1 MKPVNKEVFRA
12 YDIRG
17 VVDRDFD
24 EQWVETLGRA
34 CGTYFRRKGHT
45 RAVVAHDCR
54 HSSPGYQQRMIAG
67 LNACGVD
74 VLFLDM
80 VATPLFYFAVK
91 TLGYRAGVMITASHN
106 PPEFN
111 GFKVWEGDST
121 IHSEEITAVYD
132 IMAAGR
138 FEAGSGL
145 AAYHDIVPAYLDALA
160 AQVTLPRPVRV
171 VLDGGN
177 GAGGLVCAE
186 LLRRIGAEV
195 VEQYTEPD
203 GSFPNHHPDPT
214 VPKYMADLLAR
225 VPASGAE
232 LGIGLDG
239 DADRIGVVDE
249 KGAMV
254 YGDKLLAIYARD
266 MLTRH
271 PGATVIGEVKCT
283 HLLYKDIE
291 AHGGKAIMSATGH
304 SLIKARMRETGALL
318 AGEMSGHMFFAD
330 QYHGFD
336 DALYAALRIVDIVA
350 RTPGVALSSYLDDWP
365 VTCNTPELRV
375 DCPDALKFQVV
386 ARAQDYFRKHYDIID
401 VDGVRIV
408 LPDGWG
414 LLRASNTQPVLVLRF
429 EAQSPQRLEEIRRL
443 VEEPLARWIAEMS

>member
-1 MKPVNKEVFRA
+1 MKPVGPGVFRA
-12 YDIRG
+12 YDVRG
-17 VVDRDFD
+17 VVDVDFD
-24 EQWVETLGRA
+24 SEWVEMFGRA
-34 CGTYFRRKGHT
+34 CGAFFISRGLS
-45 RAVVAHDCR
+45 RAALGRDAR
-54 HSSPGYQQRMIAG
+54 HSSPGYLDACARG
-67 LNACGVD
+67 LASTGVD
-74 VLFLDM
+74 VLVLDM
-80 VATPLFYFAVK
+80 VPTPVFYWACAR
-91 TLGYRAGVMITASHN
+91 LNLRAGVMVTASHN
-106 PPEFN
+106 PPEYN
-111 GFKVWEGDST
+111 GFKIWAGATT
-121 IHSEEITAVYD
+121 IHGDDIAAIRDLMLRGGFPNGRGIVSRYDPVPSYIEEL
-132 IMAAGR
+132 
-138 FEAGSGL
+138 SGL
-145 AAYHDIVPAYLDALA
+145 VRLA
-160 AQVTLPRPVRV
+160 RPVKV

-195 VEQYTEPD
+195 LEQYTEPD
-203 GSFPNHHPDPT
+203 GNFPNHHPDPT
-214 VPKYMADLLAR
+214 VPKYMTDLIAR

-271 PGATVIGEVKCT
+271 PGARVIGEVKCT

-291 AHGGKAIMSATGH
+291 AHGGQAIMSATGH

-350 RTPGVALSSYLDDWP
+350 RTPGAPLSTYLDDWP

-386 ARAQDYFRKHYDIID
+386 ARALEYFRTRYDVID
-401 VDGVRIV
+401 VDGVRLV